1 MQVTT
6 WARKKI
12 KSFAKDLLTLHADAF
27 QPPHAGASCCCKRAF
42 LCLHCA
48 EHKVLLCSS
57 SPTVLGTWQLLRGQ
71 TSLQTAC
78 WITGVV
84 TYPKNHAVDF
94 ISLRKKRKKNPQES
108 RSTKK
113 EIPIVSTSE
122 MHSMHMKPALEKSTI
137 LYRGG
142 KQPSKRDGCAVLW
155 HAASLGLAISM
166 RHVRAFSPIE
176 GVVCLFVCW
185 IWLSIYQV
193 EAGHWSLLWKNRGC
207 CVQPK
212 MSWVISAVKCGI
224 IH

>member
-57 SPTVLGTWQLLRGQ
+57 SPTVLGAWQLLRGQ

-78 WITGVV
+78 WITGVI

-94 ISLRKKRKKNPQES
+94 ISLRKKRKKTHKNQEVQKKKSPLWVQVKCTQCTWSQHWKRALFCIEVGNSPQ
-108 RSTKK
+108 K
-113 EIPIVSTSE
+113 E
-122 MHSMHMKPALEKSTI
+122 M
-137 LYRGG
+137 
-142 KQPSKRDGCAVLW
+142 AVLCCDMLLLW
-155 HAASLGLAISM
+155 AWPSQWGMWGL
-166 RHVRAFSPIE
+166 SPLLK
-176 GVVCLFVCW
+176 GLFVCLFVE
-185 IWLSIYQV
+185 S
-193 EAGHWSLLWKNRGC
+193 G
-207 CVQPK
+207 
-212 MSWVISAVKCGI
+212 
-224 IH
+224 